1 MGAQGFSRHVIE
13 VIKNNRAMLPS
24 QNWKKS
30 TSGKNIDGKKP
41 IKFKKANRATKN
53 IIYYDKK
60 KLQKQLQ
67 FRIGLVIVISIFVL
81 LLFLLLYNFG

>member
-24 QNWKKS
+24 QNRKKS
-30 TSGKNIDGKKP
+30 KTGKNIDGKKP
-41 IKFKKANRATKN
+41 IKFKQANRATKK

-60 KLQKQLQ
+60 KIEKQIR
-67 FRIGLVIVISIFVL
+67 FRIGLLVMAAIFI
-81 LLFLLLYNFG
+81 FLLLLLVFH